1 LTYAGRETAAQ
12 AAALRREMEDI
23 RRLLQAV
30 PSVTPAVPEQTVPER
45 PIPAVPTL
53 PITPITPPPPVG
65 FAVAGAGAAQGSLGT
80 CGVCLSPL
88 HSILHRHTANLA
100 MLRRCGHVYCGTCL
114 HQTRQYGPNRCAMC
128 RAAYYAA
135 DIVTLEPDYTSDGA
149 AIICHG
155 CHEPQPVPPS
165 VVSAMPCGHVF
176 CATCAAA
183 RPGPRSVCGARVL
196 RPNGTE
202 MVCGRTGTACLARLG

>member
-1 LTYAGRETAAQ
+1 
-12 AAALRREMEDI
+12 MEAI
-23 RRLLQAV
+23 RRLLQPM
-30 PSVTPAVPEQTVPER
+30 PSVHSTQTPAVPEQTVPER
-45 PIPAVPTL
+45 PIPVVPTL
-53 PITPITPPPPVG
+53 PITPPPVG
-65 FAVAGAGAAQGSLGT
+65 FAGAGAVAAQSPGA

>member
-1 LTYAGRETAAQ
+1 
-12 AAALRREMEDI
+12 MEAI
-23 RRLLQAV
+23 RRLLQPM
-30 PSVTPAVPEQTVPER
+30 PSVHSTQTPPIPEQTAPER
-45 PIPAVPTL
+45 PIPVVPTL
-53 PITPITPPPPVG
+53 PITPPPVG
-65 FAVAGAGAAQGSLGT
+65 FAGAGAAAAQSPGA

-165 VVSAMPCGHVF
+165 TVSAMPCGHVF
-176 CATCAAA
+176 CATCTAA
-183 RPGPRSVCGARVL
+183 RLSRPRSICGARVL

-202 MVCGRTGTACLARLG
+202 MVCGRTGVAYIARLG

>member
-114 HQTRQYGPNRCAMC
+114 HQTRQYGGNRCAMC
-128 RAAYYAA
+128 RTSYYAA
-135 DIVTLEPDYTSDGA
+135 DIVTLEPDYTLDGG

-183 RPGPRSVCGARVL
+183 RTGPRSVCGARVR

-202 MVCGRTGTACLARLG
+202 MVCGRTGVAYIARLG